1 MPPLFNATARRASL
15 IALWLAALAVGPL
28 AGAAPP
34 PADLDLNGARLIA
47 ACRPDAWPATRAAID
62 RAASGRDA
70 SRLGALLHAYLC
82 EQGEAAAA
90 QVLRHA
96 PRRIA
101 DASEGTGQSPVRQ
114 RVDAADALV
123 PRRGEVWGLDI
134 TRRADARVVVQW
146 HANEACVNS
155 VTLVHRGGGWR
166 FAETGSACD

>member
-1 MPPLFNATARRASL
+1 MHPLSNAPARRASQ
-15 IALWLAALAVGPL
+15 IALWLATLAVGP
-28 AGAAPP
+28 AAVAATPR
-34 PADLDLNGARLIA
+34 ADLDLNGTRLIA
-47 ACRPDAWPATRAAID
+47 ACRADARPATRAAVD
-62 RAASGRDA
+62 RAARGRDA
-70 SRLGALLHAYLC
+70 TQLGALLHAYLC
-82 EQGEAAAA
+82 DEGETAAA

-114 RVDAADALV
+114 RIDAAHALV

-146 HANEACVNS
+146 HANEACVHN
-155 VTLVHRGGGWR
+155 VTLQHRGGGWR